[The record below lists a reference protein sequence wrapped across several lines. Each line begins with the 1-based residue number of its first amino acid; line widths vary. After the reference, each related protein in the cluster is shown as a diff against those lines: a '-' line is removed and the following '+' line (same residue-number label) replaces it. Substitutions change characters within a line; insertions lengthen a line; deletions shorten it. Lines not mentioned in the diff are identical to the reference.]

1 MLSLISND
9 FLFKNTLA
17 LTTNLIQNINYI
29 KNFKFHDDELNLIF
43 FQRDILSDI
52 GIIKAYI
59 LEKEQEQ
66 TTTEHHNP
74 PPSLKAAISNLN
86 ETLYYLELNIH
97 SLTTKIKNH
106 HLKWFAAYRSYDI
119 EQEKKQIISL
129 IQQLNH
135 RFDLFIKIK
144 S

>member
-29 KNFKFHDDELNLIF
+29 KNFKFKDDELNFIF
-43 FQRDILSDI
+43 VQRDILSDI

-59 LEKEQEQ
+59 TEEDNTEEKSHRQ
-66 TTTEHHNP
+66 
-74 PPSLKAAISNLN
+74 SLKAAISNLN

-97 SLTTKIKNH
+97 SLTNKIKNH

-119 EQEKKQIISL
+119 DQEKKQILNL

-135 RFDLFIKIK
+135 RFDLLNKIK
-144 S
+144 

>member
-66 TTTEHHNP
+66 TTTEKHHN

>member
-29 KNFKFHDDELNLIF
+29 KNFKFKDDELNLIF
-43 FQRDILSDI
+43 IQRDILSDI

-59 LEKEQEQ
+59 TEEDNTKEKSHRQ
-66 TTTEHHNP
+66 
-74 PPSLKAAISNLN
+74 SLKAAISNLN

-97 SLTTKIKNH
+97 SLTNKIKNH
-106 HLKWFAAYRSYDI
+106 HLKWFAAYRSYNI
-119 EQEKKQIISL
+119 EQEKQQILSL

-135 RFDLFIKIK
+135 RFDLLNKIK
-144 S
+144 